1 MIFILGRNSIST
13 RLLVTGLIPLAL
25 LSILM
30 GNYFISHQRAEM
42 LGNLHDTGHI
52 AARQVSQNT
61 AFALY
66 SGDRQQLDS
75 LSYATLETPS
85 VTGIVFYSYK
95 GAEKIIIGD
104 SGLSETDVPK
114 NLNSKVPF
122 KRGENWYFFSEI
134 LSDRTPVMDY
144 EESVQYEPER
154 IGWVLVSLSEKI
166 LREKERS
173 FILTAGTVV
182 IFSLLLTFWLSIRI
196 GRTVSDP
203 LRELTT
209 VVGNMEL
216 GDMQG
221 VASEKGITE
230 LAQLARGINGLATSV
245 LESNDLMQSEINRAT
260 SQLKEALADLEEAM
274 RTKDQFLARMS
285 HELRTPLTAVLGFSN
300 LLFTED
306 SESKRQEQLRV
317 IERCSTVLLTMIDDI
332 LDLSKADHSG
342 FTLNK
347 ISFELNDFIE
357 DLAALFLLQAEE
369 KGLLFEIYLEKST
382 PKSIYGDPVRLAQ
395 IISNLVNN
403 AIKFTDSGVVKV
415 HVSVENSDE
424 THNNLKFVVS
434 DTGKGIV
441 EEKIP
446 ILFEPFTQEDTSI
459 NRRFGGS
466 GLGLSIAK
474 KLVNA
479 MGGNIFIDSAV
490 GRGTTVTFT
499 CQLSVEER
507 GLEPIDKRLLPSKLA
522 KKENLLTGISILIA
536 EDNVFNQQL
545 LEKLFIRHGASCVIA
560 TNGVEAIEKVKNYHF
575 DVILMDLHMPI
586 IDGLQ
591 AAKTIIEKNKNPPPI
606 IGLTADIVQSEQDKF
621 ISAGAIGVQL
631 KPINENKLINT
642 ILGALESEEKNHLFS
657 GDGMLASVLPIA
669 DLKRAITENIDSLEV
684 CLEANDQAS
693 VRPLIHDLMGFCGL
707 YGMIE
712 LRDLVLELKDSFA
725 VEDKKKNLQQVQII
739 RKYTKESAGF
749 K

>member
-1 MIFILGRNSIST
+1 M
-13 RLLVTGLIPLAL
+13 
-25 LSILM
+25 
-30 GNYFISHQRAEM
+30 
-42 LGNLHDTGHI
+42 
-52 AARQVSQNT
+52 
-61 AFALY
+61 
-66 SGDRQQLDS
+66 
-75 LSYATLETPS
+75 
-85 VTGIVFYSYK
+85 
-95 GAEKIIIGD
+95 
-104 SGLSETDVPK
+104 
-114 NLNSKVPF
+114 
-122 KRGENWYFFSEI
+122 
-134 LSDRTPVMDY
+134 
-144 EESVQYEPER
+144 
-154 IGWVLVSLSEKI
+154 
-166 LREKERS
+166 
-173 FILTAGTVV
+173 
-182 IFSLLLTFWLSIRI
+182 
-196 GRTVSDP
+196 
-203 LRELTT
+203 
-209 VVGNMEL
+209 
-216 GDMQG
+216 
-221 VASEKGITE
+221 
-230 LAQLARGINGLATSV
+230 
-245 LESNDLMQSEINRAT
+245 
-260 SQLKEALADLEEAM
+260 
-274 RTKDQFLARMS
+274 
-285 HELRTPLTAVLGFSN
+285 
-300 LLFTED
+300 
-306 SESKRQEQLRV
+306 
-317 IERCSTVLLTMIDDI
+317 
-332 LDLSKADHSG
+332 
-342 FTLNK
+342 
-347 ISFELNDFIE
+347 
-357 DLAALFLLQAEE
+357 
-369 KGLLFEIYLEKST
+369 
-382 PKSIYGDPVRLAQ
+382 
-395 IISNLVNN
+395 NN